1 MNKDYRT
8 IGQILE
14 DDLKSLNEVRY
25 TNIYNRIKGVK
36 GLKRKDLDVISAI
49 DPDILA
55 KVVNS
60 LDFLRDDVELE
71 DDLIEAKF
79 TNIYNKIKKVRNLTK
94 KQAEFIASI
103 DPVILQNVVN
113 QLSGLMAHNE
123 IEEKF
128 LQDILTPDEFR
139 RELESE
145 LEMRGYSPKVIK
157 KVTKKGKG
165 YEVRVAS
172 YMKGSKEFQEIFTD
186 MGATNFSF
194 KKGGGVNIMMVE
206 RAPIVA
212 NQSDVIDV
220 VLKDVKA
227 ELIKQLNKGKT
238 ELVNNVARLVGLKV
252 TMKGQQK
259 NKAFMYD
266 LTKGKK

>member
-8 IGQILE
+8 IRELLE

-25 TNIYNRIKGVK
+25 TNVYNRIKGVK

-71 DDLIEAKF
+71 
-79 TNIYNKIKKVRNLTK
+79 
-94 KQAEFIASI
+94 
-103 DPVILQNVVN
+103 
-113 QLSGLMAHNE
+113 
-123 IEEKF
+123 EKF

-145 LEMRGYSPKVIK
+145 LESRGYSPKVIK

-186 MGATNFSF
+186 MGATDFSF

-206 RAPIVA
+206 RAALVMNQTHIV
-212 NQSDVIDV
+212 DV
-220 VLKDVKA
+220 VLKDLKTA
-227 ELIKQLNKGKT
+227 LLKQLNTGKT
-238 ELVNNVARLVGLKV
+238 ELVNNVARLIGLKV
-252 TMKGQQK
+252 TTKGQAK
-259 NKAFMYD
+259 NKAYMYD

>member
-8 IGQILE
+8 IRELLE

-25 TNIYNRIKGVK
+25 TNVYNRIKGVK

-71 DDLIEAKF
+71 
-79 TNIYNKIKKVRNLTK
+79 
-94 KQAEFIASI
+94 
-103 DPVILQNVVN
+103 
-113 QLSGLMAHNE
+113 
-123 IEEKF
+123 EKF

-145 LEMRGYSPKVIK
+145 LESRGYSPKVIK

-206 RAPIVA
+206 RAALVA
-212 NQSDVIDV
+212 NQTDIIDV
-220 VLKDVKA
+220 VLKDLHALLV
-227 ELIKQLNKGKT
+227 KQLGKGNS
-238 ELVNNVARLVGLKV
+238 EVLNNVARLVGLKV
-252 TMKGQQK
+252 TTKGQGK

-266 LTKGKK
+266 LEKGFRRK

>member
-1 MNKDYRT
+1 MSKDYRT

-25 TNIYNRIKGVK
+25 TNVYNRIKGVK

-71 DDLIEAKF
+71 
-79 TNIYNKIKKVRNLTK
+79 
-94 KQAEFIASI
+94 
-103 DPVILQNVVN
+103 
-113 QLSGLMAHNE
+113 
-123 IEEKF
+123 EKF

-145 LEMRGYSPKVIK
+145 LESRGYSPKVIK

-206 RAPIVA
+206 RAALVMNQTHIV
-212 NQSDVIDV
+212 DV
-220 VLKDVKA
+220 VLKDLKTA
-227 ELIKQLNKGKT
+227 LLKQLNTGKT
-238 ELVNNVARLVGLKV
+238 ELVNNVARLIGLKV
-252 TMKGQQK
+252 TTKGQAK
-259 NKAFMYD
+259 NKAYMYD

>member
-1 MNKDYRT
+1 MSKDYRT
-8 IGQILE
+8 IGQILG

-49 DPDILA
+49 DPDVLA

-60 LDFLRDDVELE
+60 LDFLRDDVEL
-71 DDLIEAKF
+71 
-79 TNIYNKIKKVRNLTK
+79 
-94 KQAEFIASI
+94 
-103 DPVILQNVVN
+103 
-113 QLSGLMAHNE
+113 
-123 IEEKF
+123 EEKF

-145 LEMRGYSPKVIK
+145 LESRGYSPKVIK

-186 MGATNFSF
+186 MGATDFSF

-206 RAPIVA
+206 RAALVMIKTHIV
-212 NQSDVIDV
+212 DV
-220 VLKDVKA
+220 VLKDLKTA
-227 ELIKQLNKGKT
+227 LLKQLNTGKT

-252 TMKGQQK
+252 TTKGQAK
-259 NKAFMYD
+259 NRAYMYD

>member
-1 MNKDYRT
+1 MSKDYRT
-8 IGQILE
+8 IGQILG

-71 DDLIEAKF
+71 
-79 TNIYNKIKKVRNLTK
+79 
-94 KQAEFIASI
+94 
-103 DPVILQNVVN
+103 
-113 QLSGLMAHNE
+113 
-123 IEEKF
+123 EKF

-145 LEMRGYSPKVIK
+145 LESRGYSPKVIK

-206 RAPIVA
+206 RAALVM
-212 NQSDVIDV
+212 NQTHIIDV
-220 VLKDVKA
+220 VLKDLKTA
-227 ELIKQLNKGKT
+227 LLKQLNTGKT
-238 ELVNNVARLVGLKV
+238 ELVNNVARLIGLKV
-252 TMKGQQK
+252 TTKGQAK
-259 NKAFMYD
+259 NKAYMYD